1 MIRKK
6 ILIWFVGFVAL
17 VVGWGFFSAESL
29 ANVPPTNAVPSVV
42 DNAGLLSNQQKRELM
57 TRIEAVEKE
66 HGVRIGV
73 VTMKSLQGKDPKA
86 VADEIVLRDYKNGT
100 HGGIVLILAMESRDW
115 YVSTDSRMRKMITDA
130 EGFPHLRDQFLPD
143 LKDGN
148 YADAFMA
155 YVNTA
160 DEMLTYYETE
170 GEPYD
175 PFIEFSML
183 SLLIAMGVAGL
194 IAALVWSILIG
205 QLNNVHPAIA
215 ADDYLLRDSIQL
227 DERKDTFLYTNVSR
241 VKKAKNQGS
250 SSSGSSSSS
259 CGGGGG
265 KF

>member
-1 MIRKK
+1 
-6 ILIWFVGFVAL
+6 
-17 VVGWGFFSAESL
+17 
-29 ANVPPTNAVPSVV
+29 
-42 DNAGLLSNQQKRELM
+42 
-57 TRIEAVEKE
+57 
-66 HGVRIGV
+66 
-73 VTMKSLQGKDPKA
+73 
-86 VADEIVLRDYKNGT
+86 
-100 HGGIVLILAMESRDW
+100 
-115 YVSTDSRMRKMITDA
+115 
-130 EGFPHLRDQFLPD
+130 
-143 LKDGN
+143 
-148 YADAFMA
+148 
-155 YVNTA
+155 
-160 DEMLTYYETE
+160 MLTYYETE

-183 SLLIAMGVAGL
+183 SLLIAMGGAGL